1 MAEVEAARRALEAA
15 LGPAEVLSD
24 PLALALY
31 GRDASLVEG
40 GCALVAFPTE
50 LEHVVACM
58 RIAAEHGLPVVPR
71 GAGTGLAGGATPV
84 GDALVVV
91 TTKMNRILDVR
102 PQDRLAW
109 VEPGVL
115 TLDLVEALEP
125 LGLTFAPDPSS
136 RQSSTLG
143 GNVATNAGGPH
154 CLAYGVTSNHVLAV
168 DVVLPDGEVAR
179 FGSEGPAAAGYDLR
193 AVLVGSEGTLG
204 VVAAACVRLTPLPP
218 SVRTLLLDF
227 PTIEDSAAT
236 VSGVIAAGV
245 VPAAMELM
253 DRGIVEAVEAF
264 VHAGYP
270 TDAAAILIVEVD
282 GTEGATRAQAAAV
295 ETVARAN
302 HVRTVRTAADDD
314 ERARLWKGRRN
325 ALGAVGRIA
334 PHYYL
339 HDVVVPRTRLVD
351 ALAGFYAIGRAHELT
366 VTCIAHAG
374 DGNLHP
380 HLHFDQRQPGA
391 LERVLAASEEIV
403 RLAVELGGSLSGEH
417 GIGLEKRDFL
427 PLVFSAEDLTAQ
439 ACVRSAFDPER
450 RMNPHKVLPD
460 GARCAEVSAVGAA
473 AARGSETAWS

>member
-50 LEHVVACM
+50 LDHVVACL

-282 GTEGATRAQAAAV
+282 GTEGATRAQATAV

-460 GARCAEVSAVGAA
+460 GARCAEVSAVGVAA
-473 AARGSETAWS
+473 TRGSETAWS